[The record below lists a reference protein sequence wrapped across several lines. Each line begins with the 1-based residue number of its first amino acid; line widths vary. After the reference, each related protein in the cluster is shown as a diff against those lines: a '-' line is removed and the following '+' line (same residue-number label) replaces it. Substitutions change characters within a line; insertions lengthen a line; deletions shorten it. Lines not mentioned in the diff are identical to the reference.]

1 MKKTTLSLILR
12 IPAEILLFASFVASV
27 YVKFSGNLQISW
39 GAIILLLA
47 INLSYFIGRFLSKK
61 NSFDF

>member
-12 IPAEILLFASFVASV
+12 LPAEILLFASFIASI

-39 GAIILLLA
+39 GAIILLLL
-47 INLSYFIGRFLSKK
+47 INLTYFTGRFMSKK